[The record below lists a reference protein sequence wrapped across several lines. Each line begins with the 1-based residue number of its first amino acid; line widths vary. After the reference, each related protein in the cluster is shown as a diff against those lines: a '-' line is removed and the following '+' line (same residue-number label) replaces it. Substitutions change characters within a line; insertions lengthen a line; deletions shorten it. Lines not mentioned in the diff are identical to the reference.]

1 MNYMPVTQSGEKQ
14 TKLKR
19 LSRTDIE
26 NMDVARIKEVLATGT
41 LDGLTPQERTYY
53 DAMDRVRGLT
63 AALSVQVGGQE
74 RISTK
79 AGIIRLLQTVYGFT
93 AYMARMVYQDALNFF
108 YSDADLQGKAWANVY
123 AERLDNWA
131 KLAAV
136 NGDMKTALAMTKE
149 AASLRGCDKDNEV
162 EIPDELLNAAAKRTV
177 IYTTR
182 ATDLGLPEKDDK
194 LEEYI
199 DSLPEV
205 SVITKERLK
214 EDAGIRKMDLINRM
228 TVDKSEFGDDSKE
241 EDRG

>member
-1 MNYMPVTQSGEKQ
+1 MKSTQVMLSGGKNSL
-14 TKLKR
+14 TR

-26 NMDVARIKEVLATGT
+26 NMDTARIKSVLATGS

-74 RISTK
+74 RVSTK
-79 AGIIRLLQTVYGFT
+79 SGIIRLLQEAYGFT

-108 YSDADLQGKAWANVY
+108 YCDADLQGKAWANLY
-123 AERLDNWA
+123 AERLDNWS
-131 KLAAV
+131 KLAAMA
-136 NGDMKTALAMTKE
+136 GDMKTALAMLKE
-149 AASLRGCDKDNEV
+149 AAHLRGCDKDNEL
-162 EIPDELLNAAAKRTV
+162 EIPEELLNATGKRTV

-182 ATDLGLPEKDDK
+182 ASDLGLQDKDPN

-205 SVITKERLK
+205 AVITKERLK
-214 EDAGIRKMDLINRM
+214 EDAGIKKFNLINRM
-228 TVDKSEFGDDSKE
+228 TMDKQEFADDEEK